1 MNRRTAVT
9 ATLALPALTGCYYPQ
24 YFDVT
29 WDEEVKLHDGSVI
42 VVNFKFVHERT
53 NRLSKYDR
61 AMLRDTTMTFDAG
74 PPHGRISQTFK
85 RMQPVLLNKYE
96 GEWYAV
102 IVPRGAGANPGV
114 TGQDWGPMQNGNGQ
128 WPLRLA
134 GGAFKPMPIVEFPD
148 VIINQNLVRNVPPE
162 EMVAYDG
169 KRIDLDGAKAILMT
183 KHVLH
188 PDHRTLKKPQPSK
201 PNTTRQ

>member
-42 VVNFKFVHERT
+42 VVNFKFTHERLS
-53 NRLSKYDR
+53 RFSKYDR
-61 AMLRDTTMTFDAG
+61 AMLRDTTMSFDAD
-74 PPHGRISQTFK
+74 PPHGKVSQTFK
-85 RMQPVLLNKYE
+85 RMQPVLLNKYQ

-102 IVPRGAGANPGV
+102 IESRGAGYNYHL
-114 TGQDWGPMQNGNGQ
+114 TGQDWGPMQNAHGQ
-128 WPLRLA
+128 WCLKLTSSS
-134 GGAFKPMPIVEFPD
+134 FKTIPMTEFPD
-148 VIINQNLVRNVPPE
+148 AIINQNLVRNVPPM
-162 EMVAYDG
+162 EMASLDG
-169 KRIDLDGAKAILMT
+169 KRLELAGGKARLVE

-188 PDHRTLKKPQPSK
+188 PDHKTLKKPQISPAQSK
-201 PNTTRQ
+201 TN